1 MARPQKNNAEYYSH
15 DADMRNDLRIK
26 ALRRKFSHT
35 GYAVWNYLLET
46 LTDSDLFEIE
56 WSPINQELLAADFD
70 LSTEELIAIVDYCIL
85 IGLFQIDGGMLF
97 SETHKKRFKAL
108 LSNRERKRISDI
120 PTDETNE
127 PDNSSDDTADETAP
141 ELEQEEGSDAP
152 KHDRREKERKGEKRK
167 KENYPI
173 AEIVELWNQTC
184 KTLPAVEKI
193 TQGRKEKIISRLAE
207 FGKEEDWL
215 PTAKNIFETINRS
228 KFLLGKVKSWKATFD
243 WVFANPSNWVRIIEG
258 NYMTGDNAGEGEAAP
273 VGIRANL
280 GFDERIDATGRR
292 TYGTGKATVPAE
304 APPRPTAR
312 HGWNAEKQSWVY
324 LG

>member
-1 MARPQKNNAEYYSH
+1 MARPQKNNAEYFTH

-26 ALRRKFSHT
+26 ALRRNFGHKGF
-35 GYAVWNYLLET
+35 AVWNFMLET
-46 LTDSDLFEIE
+46 LTDCDYFEIE
-56 WSPINQELLAADFD
+56 YTEINIELLAADFD
-70 LSTEELIAIVDYCIL
+70 VSTEELRAIIDYCRT
-85 IGLFQIDGGMLF
+85 IGLFQIEDGMLF

-108 LSNRERKRISDI
+108 LNNRERKRISDI
-120 PTDETNE
+120 PAEETSE
-127 PDNSSDDTADETAP
+127 PDNSSDDMADETAP
-141 ELEQEEGSDAP
+141 ELEQNEGSGAP
-152 KHDRREKERKGEKRK
+152 KHNSRVKERKGEKRR

-173 AEIVELWNQTC
+173 AEIVALWNETC

-207 FGKEEDWL
+207 FGNEEDWL

-273 VGIRANL
+273 GGIRANL

-312 HGWNAEKQSWVY
+312 HGWSAEKQSWVY

>member
-1 MARPQKNNAEYYSH
+1 MARPQKNNAEYFTH

-26 ALRRKFSHT
+26 ALRRNFGHKGF
-35 GYAVWNYLLET
+35 AVWNFMLET
-46 LTDSDLFEIE
+46 LTDCDYFEIE
-56 WSPINQELLAADFD
+56 YTEINIELLAADFD
-70 LSTEELIAIVDYCIL
+70 VSTEELRSIIDYCRT
-85 IGLFQIDGGMLF
+85 IGLFQIEDGMLF

-108 LSNRERKRISDI
+108 LNNRERKRISDI
-120 PTDETNE
+120 PAEETSE

-141 ELEQEEGSDAP
+141 ELEEKEGYGVP
-152 KHDRREKERKGEKRK
+152 KHDSRVKERKGEKRR

-207 FGKEEDWL
+207 FGKEEDWM
-215 PTAKNIFETINRS
+215 PTARNIFEAINRS
-228 KFLLGKVKSWKATFD
+228 QFLLGKVKNWKATFD

-258 NYMTGDNAGEGEAAP
+258 NYLTDDSVGTGATSPGGL
-273 VGIRANL
+273 RTSL
-280 GFDERIDATGRR
+280 GCDERIDAGGRR

-312 HGWNAEKQSWVY
+312 HGWSAEKQAWVY